1 VGLYE
6 FITPLPDG
14 SRPFIKYFRK
24 REAGNFGPANTV
36 QFEEGDSLA
45 VMGTGHQEAL
55 STGLLIEVFHPQ
67 LGVVWTW
74 SWNIKRLEE
83 DGTWKR
89 QSSS

>member
-1 VGLYE
+1 VHLYE
-6 FITPLPDG
+6 FITPLADG

-24 REAGNFGPANTV
+24 RETGNFGPASTV
-36 QFEEGDSLA
+36 QFEEGDNLVA
-45 VMGTGHQEAL
+45 TGMGRQEAL

-83 DGTWKR
+83 
-89 QSSS
+89 